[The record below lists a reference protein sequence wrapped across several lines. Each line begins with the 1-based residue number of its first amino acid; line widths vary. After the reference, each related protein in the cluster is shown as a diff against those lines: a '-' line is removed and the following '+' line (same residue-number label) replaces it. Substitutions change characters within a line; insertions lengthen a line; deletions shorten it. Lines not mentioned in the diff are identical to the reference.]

1 MTNLQK
7 LQQALRE
14 REIAAVL
21 LSNIANVQWVS
32 GFSGS
37 SAWVLATPA
46 DAVFLTD
53 SRYTVQAKTEV
64 KDMPSDSYASPVLSA
79 QFLARHIEGRGIRQL
94 GFESDSVTVSTLKE
108 WEAAFQGVQLT
119 PVAELVGPLRMVKSA
134 EEIEGIRKACALA
147 DQCFD
152 NVRRI
157 LRPGVS
163 ELEVAIEIEFFFR
176 KRGATAAFPVIAA
189 SGENSAKPHGTAT
202 EKVIEEGDFL
212 TLDFGACLNGFNSDI
227 TRTVVIGEPSTRQ
240 REVYGQVLQ
249 AQLASLEA
257 MKPGIPAKEV
267 DAVARRVLAEA
278 DLAGYFGHG
287 LGHGLGMLVHDFGR
301 LAPTSEHVLAPG
313 QVWTVEPGV
322 YIEGFGGVR
331 IEDDVVVTESG
342 IETLTHSPKD
352 LLTFPEGR

>member
-1 MTNLQK
+1 MRNPT
-7 LQQALRE
+7 A
-14 REIAAVL
+14 
-21 LSNIANVQWVS
+21 
-32 GFSGS
+32 
-37 SAWVLATPA
+37 
-46 DAVFLTD
+46 
-53 SRYTVQAKTEV
+53 
-64 KDMPSDSYASPVLSA
+64 
-79 QFLARHIEGRGIRQL
+79 
-94 GFESDSVTVSTLKE
+94 
-108 WEAAFQGVQLT
+108 
-119 PVAELVGPLRMVKSA
+119 
-134 EEIEGIRKACALA
+134 
-147 DQCFD
+147 
-152 NVRRI
+152 
-157 LRPGVS
+157 GVS

-257 MKPGIPAKEV
+257 MKPGVPAKEV

-278 DLAGYFGHG
+278 DLDGYFGHG

>member
-1 MTNLQK
+1 MTHLQK
-7 LQQALRE
+7 LQDVLRE
-14 REIAAVL
+14 REIDAML
-21 LSNIANVQWVS
+21 LSNIASVQWAS

-37 SAWVLATPA
+37 SAWVLATPE

-53 SRYTVQAKTEV
+53 SRYTVQARTEV
-64 KDMPSDSYASPVLSA
+64 VDMPSDSYASPVSST
-79 QFLARHIEGRGIRQL
+79 QFLSRHIESRGIRRL
-94 GFESDSVTVSTLKE
+94 GFESDSVTVATLKE
-108 WEAAFQGVQLT
+108 WESAFKGVQLT
-119 PVAELVGPLRMVKSA
+119 SVEELVGPLRMVKSA
-134 EEIEGIRKACALA
+134 KEVESIRKACALA

-152 NVRRI
+152 HLRRI
-157 LRPGVS
+157 LRPGIP

-176 KRGATAAFPVIAA
+176 KRGAAVAFPVIAA

-212 TLDFGACLNGFNSDI
+212 TLDFGASLNGYNSDI
-227 TRTVVIGEPSTRQ
+227 TRTVVIGEPSARQ
-240 REVYGQVLQ
+240 IQVYGQVLK

-267 DAVARRVLAEA
+267 DAVARRVLDEA

-301 LAPTSEHVLAPG
+301 LAPTSDHVLAPG

-331 IEDDVVVTESG
+331 IEDDVVVTETG
-342 IETLTHSPKD
+342 IEMLTHSPKD